1 MSPVMVALAFF
12 AGFFLI
18 FAINY
23 ALADV
28 ADAHRHRYRKRLEME
43 LQRRQK
49 ELARLSVADQ
59 DLQAATVA
67 GMAELNP
74 RRSLRERFTALLNE
88 SGVAM
93 RPDQLLVA
101 CAAVALLTF
110 LPCAFVGQRWLLG
123 ALLGMA
129 AAPLPLAYVA
139 FLRKRRRDKILAQL
153 PEAFEL
159 MSRTLRAGQTMGQAF
174 QSVADEGAA
183 PISEEF
189 GFCYEQQNLGLSAE
203 AAMRDL
209 ARRTGL
215 LELKIFVMAV
225 MIHQQTGGNLS
236 ELLDKLSRVIRDR
249 AKIRGAM
256 KALTAE
262 GAMQAYIL
270 IALPPGMLVILL
282 FMNRPYAMLLFEY
295 YWLLVAAGT
304 SMLLGWL
311 WMRKIVNFDF

>member
-1 MSPVMVALAFF
+1 MSPLMVTLAFF

-28 ADAHRHRYRKRLEME
+28 ADAHRQRYKMRLEQE
-43 LQRRQK
+43 LRRRQQ
-49 ELARLSVADQ
+49 ELARASVADR
-59 DLQAATVA
+59 DLQMAAAAGVA
-67 GMAELNP
+67 GLMP
-74 RRSLRERFTALLNE
+74 QRTLRERLRDLLNE

-101 CAAVALLTF
+101 CGAVGLLAF
-110 LPCAFVGQRWLLG
+110 LPCAVVGQHWLLG
-123 ALLGMA
+123 GLLGVA
-129 AAPLPLAYVA
+129 ASPLPFAYVA
-139 FLRKRRRDKILAQL
+139 LLRKQRRDKILSQL
-153 PEAFEL
+153 PDAFEL
-159 MSRTLRAGQTMGQAF
+159 MSRTLRAGQTMSQAL
-174 QSVADEGAA
+174 QSVSDEGAP

-189 GFCYEQQNLGLSAE
+189 SYCYEQQNLGLTTE

-209 ARRTGL
+209 AVRTGL

-225 MIHQQTGGNLS
+225 MIHRQTGGNMA
-236 ELLDKLSRVIRDR
+236 ELLDKLSKVIRDR
-249 AKIRGAM
+249 AKIRGAV

-270 IALPPGMLVILL
+270 IALPPGMLAIMLM
-282 FMNRPYAMLLFEY
+282 MNRDYAMLLFEY

-304 SMLLGWL
+304 SMFFGWL

>member
-1 MSPVMVALAFF
+1 MSPLMVILAFF

-28 ADAHRHRYRKRLEME
+28 AEAHRHRYKMRLEQE
-43 LQRRQK
+43 LRRRQK
-49 ELARLSVADQ
+49 ELARASVADR
-59 DLQAATVA
+59 DLQMATAA
-67 GMAELNP
+67 GMADLMP
-74 RRSLRERFTALLNE
+74 RRTLRERLRDFLNE
-88 SGVAM
+88 SGLAM
-93 RPDQLLVA
+93 RPDQLFVA
-101 CAAVALLTF
+101 CGALGLLAF
-110 LPCAFVGQRWLLG
+110 LPCAFVGQHWLLG
-123 ALLGMA
+123 ALLGLA
-129 AAPLPLAYVA
+129 ASPLPLAYVA
-139 FLRKRRRDKILAQL
+139 FLRKQRRQKILDQL

-159 MSRTLRAGQTMGQAF
+159 MSRTLRAGQTMSQAF
-174 QSVADEGAA
+174 QSVADESSA

-189 GFCYEQQNLGLSAE
+189 GFCYEQQNLGLTPE
-203 AAMRDL
+203 AAMQDL

-225 MIHQQTGGNLS
+225 MIHRQTGGNMA
-236 ELLDKLSRVIRDR
+236 ELLDKLGRVIRDR
-249 AKIRGAM
+249 AKIRGSI

-270 IALPPGMLVILL
+270 LALPPGMLAIM
-282 FMNRPYAMLLFEY
+282 FTMNRAYAMMLFEY

-304 SMLLGWL
+304 SMTLGWL

>member
-1 MSPVMVALAFF
+1 MSPLMVILAFF

-28 ADAHRHRYRKRLEME
+28 ADAHRHRYKMRLEQE
-43 LQRRQK
+43 LRRRQK
-49 ELARLSVADQ
+49 ELARASVADK
-59 DLQAATVA
+59 DLQMATAA
-67 GMAELNP
+67 GMADLVP
-74 RRSLRERFTALLNE
+74 RRTLRERIRDLLTD

-101 CAAVALLTF
+101 CGALGLLAF
-110 LPCAFVGQRWLLG
+110 LPCAFVGQHWLLG
-123 ALLGMA
+123 GLLGVA
-129 AAPLPLAYVA
+129 AAPLPLAWVV
-139 FLRKRRRDKILAQL
+139 FMRKQRREKILSQL

-159 MSRTLRAGQTMGQAF
+159 MSRTLRAGQTMSQAF
-174 QSVADEGAA
+174 QCVADESAA

-189 GFCYEQQNLGLSAE
+189 GFCYEQQNLGLTPE
-203 AAMRDL
+203 AAMHDL
-209 ARRTGL
+209 ALRTGL

-225 MIHQQTGGNLS
+225 MIHRQTGGNMA
-236 ELLDKLSRVIRDR
+236 ELLDKLGRVIRDR
-249 AKIRGAM
+249 SKIRGAI

-270 IALPPGMLVILL
+270 LALPPGMLAIML
-282 FMNRPYAMLLFEY
+282 MINRPYAIMLFEY
-295 YWLLVAAGT
+295 YWLLVGAGT
-304 SMLLGWL
+304 SMFLGWL

>member
-1 MSPVMVALAFF
+1 MSPIMVALAFF

-59 DLQAATVA
+59 DLQAATAA
-67 GMAELNP
+67 GMAELQP
-74 RRSLRERFTALLNE
+74 RRSLRERFTALLSE

-101 CAAVALLTF
+101 CGAVGVLAF
-110 LPCAFVGQRWLLG
+110 LPCALVGDRWLLG
-123 ALLGMA
+123 ALVGLA

-139 FLRKRRRDKILAQL
+139 FLRRQRREKILAQL

-159 MSRTLRAGQTMGQAF
+159 MSRTMRAGQTMGQAF
-174 QSVADEGAA
+174 QSVADEGSP

-189 GFCYEQQNLGLSAE
+189 GFCYEQQNLGLSPE

-225 MIHQQTGGNLS
+225 MIHQQTGGNLA

-256 KALTAE
+256 RALTAE

-270 IALPPGMLVILL
+270 MALPPGMLAIMLV
-282 FMNRPYAMLLFEY
+282 MNRPYAMMLFQH
-295 YWLLVAAGT
+295 YWLLVGAVT
-304 SMLLGWL
+304 SMFLGWM